1 MFPEKT
7 ITDFTNS
14 VNAQS
19 VLRLLQ
25 KILKFY
31 RQKTIHLFVD
41 NAAYDKSRLVKEWL
55 KKHKNEYPFAF
66 FTGVSP
72 ELKSN
77 RTIVGLF
84 HENDFIR

>member
-41 NAAYDKSRLVKEWL
+41 NAAYDKSRLVKKWL
-55 KKHKNEYPFAF
+55 KKHKN
-66 FTGVSP
+66 
-72 ELKSN
+72 
-77 RTIVGLF
+77 
-84 HENDFIR
+84 IRLHFLPA

>member
-1 MFPEKT
+1 MITRSTYERLSLITSRNMFPEKT

-31 RQKTIHLFVD
+31 RQKTIHLFVN
-41 NAAYDKSRLVKEWL
+41 NAAYDKSRLMK
-55 KKHKNEYPFAF
+55 A
-66 FTGVSP
+66 G
-72 ELKSN
+72 
-77 RTIVGLF
+77 
-84 HENDFIR
+84 